1 MQTIEGWEVESRKF
15 LKAILSK
22 LEEETSSL
30 RKNLEERV
38 GLKLSEMSAVNEER
52 QGDQNLRAN
61 RLEEELKRLNDVVMK
76 L

>member
-1 MQTIEGWEVESRKF
+1 VQTIEGWEVESRKF

-52 QGDQNLRAN
+52 
-61 RLEEELKRLNDVVMK
+61 
-76 L
+76 